1 MPKLY
6 TLLLGCLLAAGLR
19 PAAAQTLPSPG
30 PRTCATETANAA
42 QQAELQRLNPGYNA
56 ARRTK
61 TTAGAA
67 LRTAAVTYT
76 LPVIVHVI
84 NNGEA
89 VGTGSN
95 ISQAQVL
102 SQLAVLNED
111 YRNLN
116 ANGALVPSVFQPL
129 RGDMQ
134 LQFVAAQR
142 DPNGATLAE
151 PGIDRV
157 NRNAKGWTAPPYGS
171 STSITYIDGTIKP
184 DTFWDPARYLNIWV
198 MDLGGGLLGY
208 AQFPDNTA
216 GLGGLSAQGGAAA
229 TDGVVILYSAFGRVG
244 TLVANYNQ
252 GRTLTHELGHWFGLR
267 HTWGD
272 DDNASD
278 TCTGSDYANDT
289 PNQAIE
295 NFGCP
300 SFPHVSCANGPGGDM
315 FMNYMDYVN
324 DACMQLFSASQKE
337 RIQAVMAAGT
347 PRRSSLAASNV
358 SCTNTVAATA
368 ANSGAGCV
376 GGTVALAATGPAG
389 ATYAWTGPHN
399 YRSTQQSP
407 TLPNLTLAMA
417 GTYTVVVAVTT
428 GACANSASTTVAVTP
443 SLPTPVLAT
452 TAPTV
457 CTGSPAAL
465 SATNLTP
472 SALVLA
478 ENFNGAAT
486 GWTLANAGLDS
497 TAWQYH
503 TAYSYSSAYFTLS
516 NYSLD
521 GSQFVLANSDAG
533 GPGSVT
539 NTTLTSPAFST
550 VGYRALRLSFLQG
563 LFYAAG
569 DVAAVE
575 ASTDGT
581 TWAAVST
588 YTATQGTA
596 TVPATAT
603 INLSAYVNQPSVQ
616 LRWRYATSWSNYW
629 AVDNVQ
635 VTGTPLPIAY
645 AWTLVSGDG
654 LPAVTNT
661 PTLVVN
667 PTQNSVYRLT
677 AGYNGLSCPATATVS
692 IAVIEPVWTGAAGT
706 GNWFDAGNWLGCVPT
721 RTTNATIPAGLAT
734 PYPTIAGGTAE
745 VRNLVQ
751 PGSLTLTG
759 GELDLYGDHTGPGPL
774 ALSGG
779 TVATRGPIA
788 QLLRTATYPTL
799 LVGGTGLKTIGT
811 ATVTTALTLAGGVLT
826 TGSAT
831 LTLAPGATIAETDAS
846 YVLGKV
852 QTTHNVG
859 TTPDTFGGLGLT
871 LTPTVAPGPTTV
883 LRTTGQPLG
892 AGNSVGIGRYY
903 DLTAATS
910 RSLRGT
916 TLAQRYLPHE
926 LNGVP
931 ETQLTMFRS
940 VNAGATWSN
949 EGATLRNPTAQ
960 LVSRDFVTELTGRWT
975 LASATAPLT
984 PAAITYAITA
994 LPVPFT
1000 ADGLSLQVTT
1010 PTAGPL
1016 TVQLYDVLGRTIY
1029 NHAVATVA
1037 IGTSTLVLPNTG
1049 ILLPG
1054 KYILLVQQA
1063 GQEARIKVVRSQ

>member
-1 MPKLY
+1 MLKLY
-6 TLLLGCLLAAGLR
+6 AFLVGCLLVAGQ
-19 PAAAQTLPSPG
+19 PTAAQTLLPSPG
-30 PRTCATETANAA
+30 PRTCATEVANAT
-42 QQAELQRLNPGYNA
+42 QQAELLRKNPNYNA
-56 ARRTK
+56 ARSVENTA
-61 TTAGAA
+61 TTG

-116 ANGALVPSVFQPL
+116 ADGTLVPSVFQPL
-129 RGDMQ
+129 RSDMQ
-134 LQFVAAQR
+134 LQFVPALR
-142 DPNGATLAE
+142 DPTGATLAE

-157 NRNAKGWTAPPYGS
+157 NRITKGWTAPPYGS
-171 STSITYIDGTIKP
+171 STSTAYIDGTIKP
-184 DTFWDPARYLNIWV
+184 GSYWDPNRYINIWV
-198 MDLGGGLLGY
+198 LDLGGGVLGY

-216 GLGGLSAQGGAAA
+216 GLGGLSAQGGSAA

-244 TLVANYNQ
+244 TLATNYNQ

-267 HTWGD
+267 HIWGD
-272 DDNASD
+272 DNNTGD
-278 TCTGSDYANDT
+278 TCSGSDYADDT
-289 PNQAIE
+289 PNQAIQ
-295 NFGCP
+295 NYGCP
-300 SFPHVSCANGPGGDM
+300 SFPHVSCANGPSGDM

-337 RIQAVMAAGT
+337 RMQAVMAAGT
-347 PRRSSLAASNV
+347 PRRSILTTSNV
-358 SCTNTVAATA
+358 ACLNLVAATA
-368 ANSGAGCV
+368 NSSGAACI
-376 GGTVALAATGPAG
+376 GGTVTLAATGPAG
-389 ATYAWTGPHN
+389 ATYLWTGPN
-399 YRSTQQSP
+399 NFTSTQQNP

-417 GTYTVVVAVTT
+417 GTYTVQVAVTT
-428 GACANSASTTVAVTP
+428 GECTNLLSTNVVVTP
-443 SLPTPVLAT
+443 PLPTPVLAASAT
-452 TAPTV
+452 TV
-457 CTGSPAAL
+457 CTGSPATL
-465 SATNLTP
+465 SAPNLAAG
-472 SALVLA
+472 ALLN

-486 GWTLANAGLDS
+486 GWTLANAGLAS
-497 TAWQYH
+497 TAWQYR
-503 TAYSYSSAYFTLS
+503 TAYNYSSDYFTLS

-521 GSQFVLANSDAG
+521 GSRFVLANSDAG
-533 GPGSVT
+533 GAGSST
-539 NTTLTSPAFST
+539 NTTLTSPTFST
-550 VGYRALRLSFLQG
+550 IGYSSLQVAFLQR
-563 LFYAAG
+563 LFYVAG
-569 DVAAVE
+569 DVATVE

-581 TWAAVST
+581 TWAAVSA
-588 YTATQGTA
+588 YTGTQGTTTA
-596 TVPATAT
+596 PATAT
-603 INLSAYVNQPSVQ
+603 IDLSAYINQPSVQ
-616 LRWRYATSWSNYW
+616 LRWRYTTSWANYW
-629 AVDNVQ
+629 AIDNVQ
-635 VTGTPLPIAY
+635 VTGSARPITY

-677 AGYNGLSCPATATVS
+677 AGYNGLSCPSTATVS
-692 IAVIEPVWTGAAGT
+692 IAVTEPVWTGAAGT
-706 GNWFDAGNWLGCVPT
+706 GNWFDAGNWTGCVPT

-734 PYPTIAGGTAE
+734 PYPTIASGTAE

-751 PGSLTLTG
+751 LGSLTLTG
-759 GELDLYGDHTGPGPL
+759 GELDLYGNHLGTGPL

-779 TVATRGPIA
+779 TVATRGTSA
-788 QLLRTATYPTL
+788 QSLRTTTYPTL
-799 LVGGTGLKTIGT
+799 LVGGTGLKTIGA
-811 ATVTTALTLAGGVLT
+811 ATVNAALTLAGGVLT
-826 TGSAT
+826 TGSTT
-831 LTLAPGATIAETDAS
+831 LTLAPSATITETDAS
-846 YVLGKV
+846 YVLGQV
-852 QTTHNVG
+852 QTTHTVG
-859 TTPDTFGGLGLT
+859 TTTDNFGGLGLT
-871 LTPTVAPGPTTV
+871 LTPNVAPGTTTV

-892 AGNSVGIGRYY
+892 SGSNVSIGRYY

-910 RSLRGT
+910 RSLGGT
-916 TLAQRYLPHE
+916 TLALSYLPHE

-931 ETQLTMFRS
+931 EAQLALFRS
-940 VNAGATWSN
+940 VNAGASWSN
-949 EGATLRNPTAQ
+949 EGATLRNPSSQ
-960 LVSRDFVTELTGRWT
+960 LVSRDFVTELNGRWT

-1029 NHAVATVA
+1029 NHEVATVA

-1049 ILLPG
+1049 ILAPG

-1063 GQEARIKVVRSQ
+1063 GQEARINVVRSQ